1 MAFHL
6 SLFPWRFKEGS
17 GFLRALGLNAR
28 VLVAFMPASLAEG
41 PVLVRTDVFYSIQ
54 AGIALRHVFG
64 EKQSSIALG
73 AELGV
78 SVDAMTLAPEL
89 LLPAA
94 AYISPRASLLLEV
107 PLWNKYLVWSVRAGI
122 LPITA
127 LTPQQVAAYGTRKF
141 ALGVDA
147 STALRSTLAKD
158 MLYAEVSAL
167 VTHYWHSYSGT
178 GAQGYSEV
186 NGRDVIFGVT
196 ASLGVTY

>member
-1 MAFHL
+1 
-6 SLFPWRFKEGS
+6 
-17 GFLRALGLNAR
+17 
-28 VLVAFMPASLAEG
+28 
-41 PVLVRTDVFYSIQ
+41 
-54 AGIALRHVFG
+54 
-64 EKQSSIALG
+64 
-73 AELGV
+73 
-78 SVDAMTLAPEL
+78 
-89 LLPAA
+89 
-94 AYISPRASLLLEV
+94 
-107 PLWNKYLVWSVRAGI
+107 
-122 LPITA
+122 
-127 LTPQQVAAYGTRKF
+127 VAAYGTRKF